1 MGILAQMSNRR
12 RNKNTHR
19 MGGRTFP
26 ARRAAGTASPQEE
39 SSLLRCARL
48 ILGRF
53 DIRMSP
59 LLSSLGS
66 SVGEARRL
74 PWLAGKL
81 DLLSSAPLLPLLAL
95 VVSLLPPAS
104 PLSLVSAGSR
114 ADTNFDRS
122 SRSVS
127 FHVRPPYSLR
137 SPSISIR
144 TPSITARCTKTYWRK
159 L

>member
-1 MGILAQMSNRR
+1 
-12 RNKNTHR
+12 
-19 MGGRTFP
+19 
-26 ARRAAGTASPQEE
+26 
-39 SSLLRCARL
+39 L

-74 PWLAGKL
+74 PWLEGIL
-81 DLLSSAPLLPLLAL
+81 DLLSSAPLLPLLAPL
-95 VVSLLPPAS
+95 ASLLPPAS
-104 PLSLVSAGSR
+104 PLSLVSVGAVGSR
-114 ADTNFDRS
+114 ADTNFDKS

-127 FHVRPPYSLR
+127 FHVRPLYSLR
-137 SPSISIR
+137 SSSISIR

-159 L
+159 LWHKLMRCSRMSSMTRWIGSSSVDRNMGLCRSSCNCRGVV